1 MAFGHLCTKIH
12 YNQNAADKGV
22 MPMNK
27 KRLWLASTVA
37 PVTPIVVVILVPAL
51 LTQGQAYGNAL
62 PMAILFGLLTS
73 YLGTIALGVPQ
84 FLMLQRFGRL
94 NLTALSL
101 AGAAS
106 GVLVFSCF
114 LYLFG
119 LLLDSQVSI
128 GATEIL
134 WGAGLGVMV
143 AVPFSLLSGITNAGK
158 GRS

>member
-1 MAFGHLCTKIH
+1 MA
-12 YNQNAADKGV
+12 
-22 MPMNK
+22 MNK
-27 KRLWLASTVA
+27 NRLCLASTVA
-37 PVTPIVVVILVPAL
+37 PVTPIVAVIIVPAL
-51 LTQGQAYGNAL
+51 VTQGQAYGNAL

-73 YLGTIALGVPQ
+73 YLGTIALEVPQ

-114 LYLFG
+114 LYLLG
-119 LLLDSQVSI
+119 LMLDSQASI
-128 GATEIL
+128 GATEVL

-143 AVPFSLLSGITNAGK
+143 AVPFSLIAGITSHSS
-158 GRS
+158 RRLRRR